1 MKIDK
6 KTLMKIIMEELEY
19 NVDIDGL
26 FNIFKKDQSGLKFT
40 EEHQKEISIKMAQI
54 ALNKKIDSNQKM
66 VEIESVI
73 AEYSKLA
80 EDVQKKFK
88 EETSPEIVE
97 AVQQFT
103 KDVGAALGFL
113 ENKDKKFNG
122 TFLNQYFTKKSP
134 EKKLA
139 STSFLIAAEKGT
151 SITLSGFK
159 DAYKKATGK
168 DVGPNDE
175 EGGDK
180 PTSKFDHHKFT
191 NLRTDMEM
199 AAKKADK
206 FGPDSNGKKY
216 YSRILSGLDPQKYDV
231 ILNFIF
237 NKENIKHFKQ
247 RPNVEGGNYTYIV
260 TLLGTMRGVAETFFD
275 TLKKY
280 YLDALEFNNT
290 PEKLKEINDSFKRRF
305 ETDPEEKRQD
315 WEFDNLLELL
325 KEKELITEKEYND
338 VKSFKT
344 EKFNDLVKAI
354 KEEGRKIDGGGE
366 DSDGEEGD
374 SDGEEGGSDEK
385 PDGEEEGSD
394 DSGGDSD
401 EKPDGEDEGS
411 DEDGE
416 EEGKDGDKDIDI
428 DEEVKKAAVEN
439 AETTIKIIKSLIK
452 ANNLLKAAGGR
463 VPDGASEEEQARIE
477 GFVKDTD
484 ARIERLEALL
494 GELEELVDTDPVAE
508 LLPIIR
514 DNIFEILEKSLNLVQ
529 GEEEVQKEKYKKTI
543 DELMDGVFTE
553 EAKVV
558 LGVQGYLDKVF
569 AEFYDKKV
577 VKLKDVDNAKVIQF
591 FDELKK
597 ELEAKGYEVKF
608 DFIEK
613 LRKKQKE
620 EPLAQK
626 QGKGKRVAIL
636 PPSGGSSPSNTDDE
650 DLPFEESKIRLS
662 RNKVSSIISEEIEK
676 IFKDTIRFF

>member
-19 NVDIDGL
+19 VADVDS
-26 FNIFKKDQSGLKFT
+26 IFDVHDKSGLKFI
-40 EEHQKEISIKMAQI
+40 EKHQKEISIKMAQI
-54 ALNKKIDSNQKM
+54 ALNKNLQPDEKLD
-66 VEIESVI
+66 EIEIVFKD
-73 AEYSKLA
+73 YSDLA
-80 EDVQKKFK
+80 EEVQEKFK
-88 EETSPEIVE
+88 EGTSPKIVE
-97 AVQQFT
+97 AVQQFIENVE
-103 KDVGAALGFL
+103 KALDFL
-113 ENKDKKFNG
+113 YNKDKKFNQE
-122 TFLNQYFTKKSP
+122 FLNKYFTSLGQP
-134 EKKLA
+134 LTLA
-139 STSFLIAAEKGT
+139 QASFLIAAGYGDNN
-151 SITLSGFK
+151 TLGLLK
-159 DAYKKATGK
+159 DAYKEVTGK
-168 DVGPNDE
+168 NVGPNDE

>member
-19 NVDIDGL
+19 VADVDS
-26 FNIFKKDQSGLKFT
+26 IFDVHDKSGLKFI
-40 EEHQKEISIKMAQI
+40 EKHQKEISIKMAQI
-54 ALNKKIDSNQKM
+54 ALNKNLQPDEKLD
-66 VEIESVI
+66 EIEIVFKD
-73 AEYSKLA
+73 YSDLA
-80 EDVQKKFK
+80 EEVQEKFK
-88 EETSPEIVE
+88 EGTSPKIVE
-97 AVQQFT
+97 AVQQFIENVE
-103 KDVGAALGFL
+103 KALDFL
-113 ENKDKKFNG
+113 YNKDKKFNQE
-122 TFLNQYFTKKSP
+122 FLNKYFTSLGQP
-134 EKKLA
+134 LTLA
-139 STSFLIAAEKGT
+139 QASFLIAAGYGDNN
-151 SITLSGFK
+151 TLGLLK
-159 DAYKKATGK
+159 DAYKEVTGK
-168 DVGPNDE
+168 NVGPNDE

-626 QGKGKRVAIL
+626 QGKGKKVAIL

-650 DLPFEESKIRLS
+650 GLPFEESKIRLS

>member
-19 NVDIDGL
+19 VADVDS
-26 FNIFKKDQSGLKFT
+26 IFDVHDKSGLKFI
-40 EEHQKEISIKMAQI
+40 EKHQKEISIKMAQI
-54 ALNKKIDSNQKM
+54 ALNKNLQPDEKLD
-66 VEIESVI
+66 EIEIVFKD
-73 AEYSKLA
+73 YSDLA
-80 EDVQKKFK
+80 EEVQEKFK
-88 EETSPEIVE
+88 EGTSPKIVE
-97 AVQQFT
+97 AVQQFIENVE
-103 KDVGAALGFL
+103 KALDFL
-113 ENKDKKFNG
+113 YNKDKKFNQE
-122 TFLNQYFTKKSP
+122 FLNKYFTSLGQP
-134 EKKLA
+134 LTLA
-139 STSFLIAAEKGT
+139 QASFLIAAGYGDNN
-151 SITLSGFK
+151 TLGLLK
-159 DAYKKATGK
+159 DAYKEVTGK
-168 DVGPNDE
+168 NVGPNDE

-650 DLPFEESKIRLS
+650 GLPFEESKIRLS